1 MWNVWIEI
9 HDDFSVSVKL
19 TSMKPVMLVFV
30 VLWHLIELVSLLS
43 NNNVYFRS
51 DSVEMYVAIRLVSCP
66 SCLPLKPGSLMIH

>member
-51 DSVEMYVAIRLVSCP
+51 DSVEMYVAIRLVSF
-66 SCLPLKPGSLMIH
+66 S